1 MSGGI
6 DGPMPRIGLISM
18 SAIADDPRVRRQGDL
33 FHQRGWDVVAVGL
46 PGALSPAPAWPCLA
60 IGAEAPE
67 SAPERAAP
75 EVATAETPRATVL
88 APAAGGHDGEK
99 PASMAMR
106 AWRLLPRPLRAK
118 LIPIL
123 YSTQRRLRRAKEA
136 VQMYLA
142 PERAAA
148 AYWGLNDRFDWVYRL
163 ASKQKA
169 DIWLANDWSAL
180 PIVRKLAAE
189 QGVPYAYDTHE
200 LAVDEYAQSWRWRL
214 IHRPIIAAV
223 ERMGI
228 AGAVA
233 TSCVSQGIADRLH
246 ELYRLPGKPML
257 IRNMPRYQAHAFR
270 PCGETIEVLYHGIV
284 YEGRGLET
292 CIDSVALWRPE
303 FRLTIRGPAPED
315 YLAGLRRRIEA
326 AGLGGRVVLAPP
338 VPMVDLVKEAARF
351 DIGLFALPGHSQQNV
366 HVLPN
371 KFFEYTMAGLALC
384 VSDLPEMTALLRQ
397 HELGRLIPEVTP
409 QAIAA
414 AVNGFD
420 RPAIDACKAHALAA
434 AKLLNWEAEADRLYA
449 AIAQAVP
456 AAGEAQQRA
465 AR

>member
-1 MSGGI
+1 MASLPIARG
-6 DGPMPRIGLISM
+6 PRIGLVSV
-18 SAIADDPRVRRQGDL
+18 SAIPDDPRVRRQGDL
-33 FHQRGWDVVAVGL
+33 FWARGWDVLGIGL
-46 PGALSPAPAWPCLA
+46 GGARSDAPAWQCLM
-60 IGAEAPE
+60 PP
-67 SAPERAAP
+67 S
-75 EVATAETPRATVL
+75 ETPGQALPAPFSPARTV
-88 APAAGGHDGEK
+88 
-99 PASMAMR
+99 
-106 AWRLLPRPLRAK
+106 
-118 LIPIL
+118 
-123 YSTQRRLRRAKEA
+123 RRLADTIGIHLRPQHAFASYWRVNQQYEQLYRRARE
-136 VQMYLA
+136 Q
-142 PERAAA
+142 R
-148 AYWGLNDRFDWVYRL
+148 
-163 ASKQKA
+163 A
-169 DIWLANDWSAL
+169 DIWLANDWTAL
-180 PIVRKLAAE
+180 PVVRALAAE

-200 LAVDEYAQSWRWRL
+200 LAIDEYAQSLRWRL
-214 IHRPIIAAV
+214 IHRPLIAAV
-223 ERMGI
+223 ERKGI
-228 AGAVA
+228 AGAAV
-233 TSCVSQGIADRLH
+233 TSCVSQGIADRLQQV
-246 ELYRLPGKPML
+246 YGLPEKPML

-303 FRLTIRGPAPED
+303 FRLTIRGPGPEG
-315 YLAGLRRRIEA
+315 YLAGLRKRIEA
-326 AGLGGRVVLAPP
+326 AGLGDRVVLAPP

-384 VSDLPEMTALLRQ
+384 VSDLPEMTALLRR
-397 HELGRLIPEVTP
+397 HDLGRLIPEVTP

-456 AAGEAQQRA
+456 AAGEQQQRA